1 MQGRPRGPMLLV
13 EQMTMEW
20 LDAFRSHALALPNLA
35 KFAIVMAII
44 AFAPTLTRR
53 ARLPEL
59 VGLLVCGIIL
69 GPYVLAV
76 APMNHPIV
84 QFFGDLGRLLLMF
97 GVGLEIDMSL
107 FRKTQTRSV
116 IFGLITTRVP
126 QVLGTAYA
134 LAFGYGIIPAIV
146 IGSLLASHTLLA
158 MPILTRYGALGLE
171 PVVVTIGATMVSDTL
186 SLIVFGICVSMYTTG
201 FSPSGLTVQIVEV
214 AIFVPLIL
222 IGVSR
227 AGAWLLNKLR
237 DNQAGYFVTMLGIM
251 AVSGE
256 LADLINLPDIVGA
269 FLAGVAVNAAVSDQ
283 PAKEKLEFF
292 GRAFF
297 IPIFFI
303 VIGFLIVPVA
313 VGQTIFNK
321 FWLVAGMVV
330 SLILGKGIAAAIAG
344 RAFGYA
350 RQASLT
356 MWSLTLPQVAAT
368 LAATLVGYNTLNA
381 AGQRLLPD
389 EIFNTVLVLLVVT
402 SLLGPV
408 LTGLFTPGM
417 VKQEALAKA
426 TVA

>member
-1 MQGRPRGPMLLV
+1 
-13 EQMTMEW
+13 MEW

-116 IFGLITTRVP
+116 IFGLITTIVP

-381 AGQRLLPD
+381 AGQRLLGD

-417 VKQEALAKA
+417 VKQEALEA

>member
-1 MQGRPRGPMLLV
+1 
-13 EQMTMEW
+13 MEW

-44 AFAPTLTRR
+44 AAAPTLTRR

-59 VGLLVCGIIL
+59 VGLLACGILL

-97 GVGLEIDMSL
+97 GVGLEIDISL
-107 FRKTQTRSV
+107 FRKAQTRSV
-116 IFGLITTRVP
+116 IFGLITTIVP

-251 AVSGE
+251 AVAGE

-269 FLAGVAVNAAVSDQ
+269 FLAGVAVNAAVSDH

-292 GRAFF
+292 GKAFF

-313 VGQTIFNK
+313 VGETIFNK

-381 AGQRLLPD
+381 AGQRLLGE

-408 LTGLFTPGM
+408 LTGLFMPGM
-417 VKQEALAKA
+417 VKQEELTKA
-426 TVA
+426 TVPKAL

>member
-1 MQGRPRGPMLLV
+1 
-13 EQMTMEW
+13 MEW

-116 IFGLITTRVP
+116 IFGLITTIVP

-417 VKQEALAKA
+417 VKQEALEA